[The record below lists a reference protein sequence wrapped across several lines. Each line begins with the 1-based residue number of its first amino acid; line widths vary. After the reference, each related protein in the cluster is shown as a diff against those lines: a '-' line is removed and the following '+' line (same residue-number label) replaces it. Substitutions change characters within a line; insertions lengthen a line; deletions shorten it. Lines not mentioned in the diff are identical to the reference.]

1 MAYVDPR
8 DLTVTLDAQGN
19 TSSTTIPVRAV
30 FNKLIDISSVT
41 SDDFVLSDNV
51 TSSNL
56 SCTNSTDNDNGLRTI
71 CTLDLEPTNPNGAA
85 DITIDFPA
93 AAAKDRTR

>member
-8 DLTVTLDAQGN
+8 DLTVTLEAQSN

-30 FNKLIDISSVT
+30 FNKLIDIASVT